1 MFKKIIGSF
10 IVSSALFAGVN
21 NAETETIK
29 DVELQKATNHAP
41 IIKEEFKATGYYQ
54 VTNVKDNNDILPLA
68 DIEKS
73 PKRLE
78 IGKTYT
84 VSFKNDYPIK
94 IK

>member
-1 MFKKIIGSF
+1 MFKKVISSLVVGS
-10 IVSSALFAGVN
+10 VLLVGAGTDTGTV
-21 NAETETIK
+21 K

-41 IIKEEFKATGYYQ
+41 IIEEEFVATGYYQ
-54 VTNVKDNNDILPLA
+54 VTNVENNMDTLPLA

-78 IGKTYT
+78 LGKTYT

>member
-1 MFKKIIGSF
+1 MFKKIISSLVVGS
-10 IVSSALFAGVN
+10 VLLVGAGNTDTKDV
-21 NAETETIK
+21 K
-29 DVELQKATNHAP
+29 DVELQKAINYAP

-54 VTNVKDNNDILPLA
+54 VTNVKNNMDTLPLA

-78 IGKTYT
+78 LGKTYT
-84 VSFKNDYPIK
+84 VSFKNDYPIE

>member
-10 IVSSALFAGVN
+10 IISSALFAGVN

-54 VTNVKDNNDILPLA
+54 VTNVKNNMDTLPLA

-78 IGKTYT
+78 LGKKYT
-84 VSFKNDYPIK
+84 VSFKNDYPIE